1 MTGLVIFDLDGTLLC
16 THHHSCKATHETLQR
31 LMLPDVSDEMVM
43 RLIGEPPEVFFR
55 AIAPDYPDLPALE
68 TLFDDLE
75 QEALNSIG
83 RLYVGVPELLD
94 ELTQAGYRLALCSNG
109 SRDYV
114 ETSLRVTQIRRYFS
128 EIACAG
134 EFVEK
139 TQAVEEMIRATKS
152 AFTVMVGDGR
162 HDAKAAREN
171 NIPFLAAGYGYGGY
185 LALGEA
191 EFVAQQPEEIF
202 AMMELIRQGTR

>member
-1 MTGLVIFDLDGTLLC
+1 
-16 THHHSCKATHETLQR
+16 
-31 LMLPDVSDEMVM
+31 MLPDVSDEMVM

-152 AFTVMVGDGR
+152 AFTVMVGDGS
-162 HDAKAAREN
+162 HDAKAAHEN

-202 AMMELIRQGTR
+202 AMIEQIRQGTR

>member
-55 AIAPDYPDLPALE
+55 ALAPDYPDLSALE
-68 TLFDDLE
+68 SLFDALE
-75 QEALNSIG
+75 REALCSVG
-83 RLYVGVPELLD
+83 SLYDGAPQMLAALLQD
-94 ELTQAGYRLALCSNG
+94 GYRLALCSNG

-114 ETSLRVTQIRRYFS
+114 ETALRVTQIRRYFS

-139 TQAVEEMIRATKS
+139 TQVVEEMIRATKS
-152 AFTVMVGDGR
+152 AFTVMVGDGS
-162 HDAKAAREN
+162 HDAKAAHEN

-185 LALGEA
+185 LRS
-191 EFVAQQPEEIF
+191 EERRVGK
-202 AMMELIRQGTR
+202 EC